1 MQFVK
6 AQQECQSFLD
16 FFIAALS
23 LKRIANL
30 FAASCFYFKYKSMG
44 KQALPI

>member
-1 MQFVK
+1 MQSKNAK
-6 AQQECQSFLD
+6 ASLI

-30 FAASCFYFKYKSMG
+30 FGATFFYFLNIKARGSK
-44 KQALPI
+44 PCP

>member
-1 MQFVK
+1 LQKQSKSAK
-6 AQQECQSFLD
+6 AFLI

-30 FAASCFYFKYKSMG
+30 FGATFFYFLNIKAWENK
-44 KQALPI
+44 PCP